1 VGDLEWF
8 KSPSPLGEGFRVR
21 QRTRKRANKGVIK
34 GILRIDRYQHM
45 KRFLGFV
52 KKEFLHIFRDYRTLI
67 ILFGIPAAQILIFGF
82 AVSTDI
88 KNAGVAF
95 LDLSKDEITQKLSDK
110 IISSGFFIKTDNL
123 LNYNDIDR
131 IFRKGKT
138 KAVIV
143 FEEGFGSRLIK
154 EGRASLSIIADGS
167 EPNVATLVTNYTMAI
182 VNDFSRELNGANK
195 VNSILIQPEVKMFYN
210 PELKSHFMFV
220 PGVITLILILIC
232 ALMTSVTITRE
243 KEFGTMEVL
252 LVSPLKPVQIVL
264 GKVTPYFL
272 LSFINVNLI
281 LVMSWLVFGLPVKG
295 SIVLLLLES
304 MLYILMSLSLGI
316 LISTVS
322 STMQQAIFISF
333 IGLMLPTILLSGF
346 IFPIE
351 NMPKIYDY
359 VSMIMPPRYFI
370 IIIKSIMIKGTG
382 LLFVW
387 KETLIL
393 FLMTILFIGIS
404 VRKFKVRLE

>member
-1 VGDLEWF
+1 M
-8 KSPSPLGEGFRVR
+8 
-21 QRTRKRANKGVIK
+21 N
-34 GILRIDRYQHM
+34 
-45 KRFLGFV
+45 RFLGFV
-52 KKEFLHIFRDYRTLI
+52 KKEFLHIFRDYRTLF
-67 ILFGIPAAQILIFGF
+67 ILFGIPAAQILIFGY

-95 LDLSKDEITQKLSDK
+95 LDLSKDEVTRMLTNKIT
-110 IISSGFFIKTDNL
+110 SSGFFRNNGNL
-123 LNYNDIDR
+123 LNYNEIDQV
-131 IFRKGKT
+131 FKKGKT

-143 FEEGFGSRLIK
+143 FEDNFGKNLGNEGK
-154 EGRASLSIIADGS
+154 ASLTIIADGS
-167 EPNVATLVTNYTMAI
+167 EPNTATLVVNYTMAI
-182 VNDFSRELNGANK
+182 INDFNREYSGTVPRGA
-195 VNSILIQPEVKMFYN
+195 IIIQPEVKMYFN
-210 PELKSHFMFV
+210 PEMKSHFMFV

-252 LVSPLKPVQIVL
+252 LVSPLRPIQIIL
-264 GKVTPYFL
+264 GKVMPYFI
-272 LSFINVNLI
+272 LSFINVILI
-281 LVMSWLVFGLPVKG
+281 LALSWFVFGLPVKG
-295 SIVLLLLES
+295 SMVLLLAEC
-304 MLYILMSLSLGI
+304 MLYILMSLTLGI

-322 STMQQAIFISF
+322 KSMQQAIFISL

-370 IIIKSIMIKGTG
+370 LIIKNIMIKGTG
-382 LLFVW
+382 LAYIW

-393 FLMTILFIGIS
+393 IVMTIIFIALS
-404 VRKFKVRLE
+404 VRKFKIRLE

>member
-1 VGDLEWF
+1 
-8 KSPSPLGEGFRVR
+8 
-21 QRTRKRANKGVIK
+21 
-34 GILRIDRYQHM
+34 M

-67 ILFGIPAAQILIFGF
+67 ILFGIPVAQILIFGF

-95 LDLSKDEITQKLSDK
+95 LDLSKDEITQKLSNK
-110 IISSGFFIKTDNL
+110 IVSSGFFRKTDDL
-123 LNYNDIDR
+123 LNYNEIDQ
-131 IFRKGKT
+131 IFKKGKT

-143 FEEGFGSRLIK
+143 FEKRFGSILLK
-154 EGRASLSIIADGS
+154 EGKATISIITDGS

-182 VNDFSRELNGANK
+182 INDFNRELNGAAASK
-195 VNSILIQPEVKMFYN
+195 AILIQPEVKMFYN

-252 LVSPLKPVQIVL
+252 LVSPLKPVQIIL

-272 LSFINVNLI
+272 LSFINVLLI
-281 LVMSWLVFGLPVKG
+281 LIMSWLVFGLPVKG
-295 SIVLLLLES
+295 SIALLLIES

-322 STMQQAIFISF
+322 KTMQQAIFISF

-359 VSMIMPPRYFI
+359 VSMVMPPRYFI

-382 LLFVW
+382 ILFVW

-393 FLMTILFIGIS
+393 LFMTAIFIGIS

>member
-1 VGDLEWF
+1 
-8 KSPSPLGEGFRVR
+8 
-21 QRTRKRANKGVIK
+21 
-34 GILRIDRYQHM
+34 M

-88 KNAGVAF
+88 KNAGVAI
-95 LDLSKDEITQKLSDK
+95 LDLSKDEVTRKLSDK
-110 IISSGFFIKTDNL
+110 LISSGFFKETNNI
-123 LNYNDIDR
+123 LNYNDIDLL
-131 IFRKGKT
+131 FKKGRT
-138 KAVIV
+138 KVV
-143 FEEGFGSRLIK
+143 YLFEENFGSRLFK
-154 EGRASLSIIADGS
+154 EGKASMSIIADGS

-182 VNDFSRELNGANK
+182 VNDFNRELNSSGTYGQ
-195 VNSILIQPEVKMFYN
+195 VMIQPEVKMFYN

-252 LVSPLKPVQIVL
+252 LVSPLKPIQIIL

-272 LSFINVNLI
+272 LSFINVILI
-281 LVMSWLVFGLPVKG
+281 LIMSWLVFGLPVKG
-295 SIVLLLLES
+295 SILLLLLES

-322 STMQQAIFISF
+322 DTMQKAIFISA

-370 IIIKSIMIKGTG
+370 VIIKNIMIKGTG
-382 LLFVW
+382 FFFVW
-387 KETLIL
+387 KETLIIL
-393 FLMTILFIGIS
+393 LMTLIFIALS
-404 VRKFKVRLE
+404 VKQFKVRLQ

>member
-1 VGDLEWF
+1 M
-8 KSPSPLGEGFRVR
+8 R
-21 QRTRKRANKGVIK
+21 
-34 GILRIDRYQHM
+34 
-45 KRFLGFV
+45 RFLGFV

-67 ILFGIPAAQILIFGF
+67 ILFGIPAVQILIFGF
-82 AVSTDI
+82 VVSTDI
-88 KNAGVAF
+88 KNASVAI
-95 LDLSKDEITQKLSDK
+95 LDLSKDEVTRELSDK
-110 IISSGFFIKTDNL
+110 IISSGFFKKTETL
-123 LNYNDIDR
+123 LSYNDIDLL
-131 IFRKGKT
+131 FKKGQT
-138 KAVIV
+138 KAVFI
-143 FEEGFGSRLIK
+143 FGESFGRNLMK
-154 EGRASLSIIADGS
+154 EGNASISIIADGS
-167 EPNVATLVTNYTMAI
+167 EPNVATLITNYTLAI
-182 VNDFSRELNGANK
+182 ISDFNRELNGSTASG
-195 VNSILIQPEVKMFYN
+195 SILIQPEVKMFYN
-210 PELKSHFMFV
+210 PNLKSHFMFV

-252 LVSPLKPVQIVL
+252 LVSPLKPVQIIL

-281 LVMSWLVFGLPVKG
+281 LIMSWLVFELPVKG
-295 SIVLLLLES
+295 SIALLLLEC

-322 STMQQAIFISF
+322 KTMQQAIFISF

-382 LLFVW
+382 FFFIW
-387 KETLIL
+387 KETMIIS
-393 FLMTILFIGIS
+393 LMTLFFIGLS
-404 VRKFKVRLE
+404 VKKFKVRLR